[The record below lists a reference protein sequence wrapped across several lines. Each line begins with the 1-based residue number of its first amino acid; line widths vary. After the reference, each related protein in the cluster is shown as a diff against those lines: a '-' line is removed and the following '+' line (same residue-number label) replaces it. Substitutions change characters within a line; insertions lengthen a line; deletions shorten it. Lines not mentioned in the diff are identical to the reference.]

1 MKIAIKIS
9 IRSSKT
15 SNNIEMEMPRY
26 RDMDPP
32 SAAIIEPVNCN
43 RNVLEY
49 SIITI
54 HDYNEIK

>member
-1 MKIAIKIS
+1 MNIAIKIS

-15 SNNIEMEMPRY
+15 SNNIEIEMPRY

-32 SAAIIEPVNCN
+32 NAAIIEPVSCN
-43 RNVLEY
+43 INVLEY

-54 HDYNEIK
+54 HGLEVL

>member
-32 SAAIIEPVNCN
+32 SAAIIEPVSCN
-43 RNVLEY
+43 RNVLAY
-49 SIITI
+49 SMITI
-54 HDYNEIK
+54 HD

>member
-54 HDYNEIK
+54 HD